1 MWRNVYTIVIIL
13 IVLVAEDAWSSFYSS
28 TRTWSHFNA
37 PSSSA
42 NCNTRATRPCWYIF
56 SSSPYLPSSNYS
68 QLLTN
73 GLQSSCANL
82 SSLLIIMCSIHFH
95 FSNSHP
101 PLFYTLPFHPPFIA
115 TCLLCVPFIF
125 YSTGSDKKPSKV
137 ENMEHLPSIT
147 WSRYTIEQIQNHCT
161 FSWPFVCLLV
171 WKWCLPKTATCL
183 STKNICLI
191 LQWSTN

>member
-101 PLFYTLPFHPPFIA
+101 SLFYTLPFHPPFIA
-115 TCLLCVPFIF
+115 ACLLCVPFIF
-125 YSTGSDKKPSKV
+125 YSTQAQTRNLQKWKIWSIFLLLPDQDTQLNRFKIIALSPDHLCVYLFESDV
-137 ENMEHLPSIT
+137 YLRLLPVYPQRI
-147 WSRYTIEQIQNHCT
+147 Y
-161 FSWPFVCLLV
+161 V
-171 WKWCLPKTATCL
+171 
-183 STKNICLI
+183 
-191 LQWSTN
+191 

>member
-1 MWRNVYTIVIIL
+1 MWQFDVFNDMWRNVYTIVIIL

-115 TCLLCVPFIF
+115 TCLLCVHFLFHRLRQETFKSGKYGASSF
-125 YSTGSDKKPSKV
+125 YYLIKIHNWTDSKSL
-137 ENMEHLPSIT
+137 HFLL
-147 WSRYTIEQIQNHCT
+147 TICV
-161 FSWPFVCLLV
+161 F
-171 WKWCLPKTATCL
+171 TCL
-183 STKNICLI
+183 KVMFT
-191 LQWSTN
+191 